1 MFSCKYKCFA
11 CSIGLKLFS
20 LTQMGRIVAID
31 YGTKRVGLAVTDELK
46 IIASGL
52 TTVPA
57 NEVIA
62 YLKEYTSKNNVEIF
76 VVGEPKNL
84 DNTPAQVA
92 EAVNNFVKHLQRT
105 FKNIPIK
112 RMDERFTSKMA
123 FQTMID
129 SGLKKKARR
138 NKALVD
144 EISAVI
150 ILQSYM
156 ESNV

>member
-1 MFSCKYKCFA
+1 MSK
-11 CSIGLKLFS
+11 
-20 LTQMGRIVAID
+20 IVAID
-31 YGTKRVGLAVTDELK
+31 YGRKRVGLAATDELQ

-52 TTVPA
+52 TTVHSS
-57 NEVIA
+57 ELID
-62 YLKEYTSKNNVEIF
+62 YLKDYVSKNDVETF

-84 DNTPAQVA
+84 DNTPSEFA
-92 EAVNNFVKHLQRT
+92 EGIDNFVKHLVKT
-105 FKNIPIK
+105 FKEIK
-112 RMDERFTSKMA
+112 VVRVDERFTSKMA

-150 ILQSYM
+150 ILQSYL
-156 ESNV
+156 SSLDSSF

>member
-1 MFSCKYKCFA
+1 MIFYKYKSFTCP
-11 CSIGLKLFS
+11 IGLKLFS
-20 LTQMGRIVAID
+20 LTLMGRIVAID

-52 TTVPA
+52 TTVHA

-62 YLKEYTSKNNVEIF
+62 YLQDYVSKNDVEIF

-84 DNTPAQVA
+84 DNSPSQVA
-92 EAVNNFVKHLQRT
+92 ESVNNFVKHLQRT
-105 FKNIPIK
+105 FKNIPVK

-156 ESNV
+156 ESIG

>member
-1 MFSCKYKCFA
+1 MINKVQARFI

-20 LTQMGRIVAID
+20 LTHMGRIIAID
-31 YGTKRVGLAVTDELK
+31 YGTKWVGLAVTDELK

-52 TTVPA
+52 ATVHA
-57 NEVIA
+57 SEVIA
-62 YLKEYTSKNNVEIF
+62 YLQDYVSKNDVEVF

-84 DNTPAQVA
+84 DNSPAQVA

-105 FKNIPIK
+105 FKNIPVK

-123 FQTMID
+123 FQSMID

-156 ESNV
+156 ESNA

>member
-1 MFSCKYKCFA
+1 
-11 CSIGLKLFS
+11 
-20 LTQMGRIVAID
+20 MGRIIAID

-52 TTVPA
+52 TTVHA
-57 NEVIA
+57 SEVIE
-62 YLKEYTSKNNVEIF
+62 YLQGYVAKNDVEMF

-92 EAVNNFVKHLQRT
+92 ESVNNFVKHLHRT
-105 FKNIPIK
+105 FKNIPVK

-138 NKALVD
+138 NKALID

-150 ILQSYM
+150 ILQSFL
-156 ESNV
+156 ENHA

>member
-1 MFSCKYKCFA
+1 MSK
-11 CSIGLKLFS
+11 
-20 LTQMGRIVAID
+20 IVAID
-31 YGTKRVGLAVTDELK
+31 YGTKRVGLAATDDLQ

-52 TTVPA
+52 TTVHSA
-57 NEVIA
+57 DVISFLKD
-62 YLKEYTSKNNVEIF
+62 YLSKNKVDTF
-76 VVGEPKNL
+76 VIGEPKNL
-84 DNTPAQVA
+84 DNSPSESA
-92 EAVNNFVKHLQRT
+92 EGINNFVKHLSRT
-105 FKNIPIK
+105 FPTIK
-112 RMDERFTSKMA
+112 IERVDERFTSKMA

-156 ESNV
+156 ESSSK

>member
-1 MFSCKYKCFA
+1 
-11 CSIGLKLFS
+11 
-20 LTQMGRIVAID
+20 MGRILAID

-52 TTVPA
+52 TTVHA

-62 YLKEYTSKNNVEIF
+62 YLKDYVSKNEVDVF

-105 FKNIPIK
+105 FLDIPVK

-123 FQTMID
+123 FQSMIE
-129 SGLKKKARR
+129 SGLKKKDRR

-144 EISAVI
+144 EVSAVI

-156 ESNV
+156 ESNA

>member
-1 MFSCKYKCFA
+1 MSK
-11 CSIGLKLFS
+11 
-20 LTQMGRIVAID
+20 IVAID
-31 YGTKRVGLAVTDELK
+31 YGRKRVGLAATDDLK

-52 TTVPA
+52 TTVHSSA
-57 NEVIA
+57 LID
-62 YLKEYTSKNNVEIF
+62 YLKKYVESNDVELF

-84 DNTPAQVA
+84 DNTPSEFA
-92 EAVNNFVKHLQRT
+92 EGTDNFVKHLKKT
-105 FKNIPIK
+105 FKDIEVV

-138 NKALVD
+138 NKELID

-150 ILQSYM
+150 ILQSYL
-156 ESNV
+156 STLG

>member
-1 MFSCKYKCFA
+1 MSK
-11 CSIGLKLFS
+11 
-20 LTQMGRIVAID
+20 IVAID
-31 YGTKRVGLAVTDELK
+31 YGRKRVGLAATDDLK

-52 TTVPA
+52 TTVHSS
-57 NEVIA
+57 ELID
-62 YLKEYTSKNNVEIF
+62 YLKKYVESNDVELF

-84 DNTPAQVA
+84 DNTPSEFA
-92 EAVNNFVKHLQRT
+92 EGTDNFVKHLKKT
-105 FKNIPIK
+105 FKDIEVV

-138 NKALVD
+138 NKELVD

-150 ILQSYM
+150 ILQSYL
-156 ESNV
+156 STIS